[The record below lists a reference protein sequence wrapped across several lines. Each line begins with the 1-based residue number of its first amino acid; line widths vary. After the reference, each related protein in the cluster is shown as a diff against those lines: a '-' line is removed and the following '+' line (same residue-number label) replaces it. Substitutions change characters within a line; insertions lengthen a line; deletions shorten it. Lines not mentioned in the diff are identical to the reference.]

1 MASAETFSS
10 LSIEAKQSFE
20 SPVNMKSFVLTG
32 IFATGAVAQSGAWGQ
47 CGGIGFQGSTT
58 CVSGY
63 QCVYSNDWYSQCL
76 PGTAATTLKTSTTS
90 TTTVKTSTTSTSTVK
105 ASSTTTSSAPATS
118 TSSTPSTGKFKWF
131 GINQSC
137 AEFGEG
143 TYPGTWGKEF
153 TFPST
158 SSIQV

>member
-20 SPVNMKSFVLTG
+20 SPVNMKSSVLAG
-32 IFATGAVAQSGAWGQ
+32 IFATGAVAQTGAWGQ
-47 CGGIGFQGSTT
+47 CGGVGFQGSTT

-63 QCVYSNDWYSQCL
+63 QCVYTNEWYSQCL

-90 TTTVKTSTTSTSTVK
+90 TTTVK

-118 TSSTPSTGKFKWF
+118 TSSSSSTGKFKWF

-137 AEFGEG
+137 AEFGQN